1 MRLIIDNKT
10 IEANTGET
18 LLSLIERAGF
28 ADTHMADK
36 PLAAQIGG
44 EVFHL
49 NYVPVRLKDGVE
61 TPRTAVIN
69 SGGTIEL
76 LRCADT
82 MGRRVYERTLLFVFI
97 LAVRKKFPGARVLV
111 QYALGQGLYVQLDK
125 SPALTEA
132 DTQLLKE
139 ECLRIIDADL
149 PLERERLDI
158 EDAIAFFNDDGQIDK
173 VRLLQW
179 RKFSYFDVYRQSGYM
194 DYFYGEM
201 APSTA
206 YAKVFDLAF
215 VHPGLV
221 LLLPD
226 HENPDVPAKYHHS
239 PKLFAV
245 FAQSDDWGR
254 LLHCA
259 NVADLNDMVANHR
272 IRELVRVSEALHEK
286 SYAMLADRIVERG
299 ARAVLLSGPS
309 SSGKTT
315 SANRLYT
322 QLRVL
327 GKSPV
332 LLSLDDYY
340 IDRDRIPRDENGEVD
355 LEHINTI
362 DTEQFRKDLE
372 LLLAGEPVEIPKF
385 DFLQARRAP
394 KGHLLQVGPDEPL
407 IIEGIHGLNPLLL
420 SPSIPMDS
428 IFRVYVSALTT
439 LNLDDH
445 NRIRTT
451 DMRLLRRMVRDFET
465 RGASVEKTLSMW
477 PSVRRGEDK
486 WIFPYQ
492 EQADAFFNTALVYE
506 PAVLKKHIFPLLK
519 AVPEESPYFNM
530 ARDLVKFLNYFADA
544 EIEDEV
550 PPTSILR
557 EFIGGNAFYKKFD

>member
-1 MRLIIDNKT
+1 MLLT
-10 IEANTGET
+10 IEEKKIEAQTGET
-18 LLSLIERAGF
+18 LLSLIARAGLN
-28 ADTHMADK
+28 DESMANK

-61 TPRTAVIN
+61 TPRSAVLN
-69 SGGTIEL
+69 AGGTIRL
-76 LRCADT
+76 LRYGDA
-82 MGRRVYERTLLFVFI
+82 MGRRAYERTLLFVFI

-125 SPALTEA
+125 SPALTEYE
-132 DTQLLKE
+132 TQLLKE
-139 ECLRIIDADL
+139 ECLRIIEADL

-158 EDAIAFFNDDGQIDK
+158 QEAITFFSDDGQIDK

-179 RKFSYFDVYRQSGYM
+179 RKFSYFDVYRQGGYM

-206 YAKVFDLAF
+206 YVKVFDLAF
-215 VHPGLV
+215 LHPGLV

-226 HENPDVPAKYHHS
+226 HENPDAPAQYQHS

-245 FAQSDDWGR
+245 FAQSDDWER
-254 LLHCA
+254 LLHCG

-327 GKSPV
+327 GKSPI

-340 IDRDRIPRDENGEVD
+340 IDRQLIPRDENGEID

-362 DTEQFRKDLE
+362 DTAQFRKDLE
-372 LLLAGEPVEIPKF
+372 LLLAGEQVEIPRFNFK
-385 DFLQARRAP
+385 QGKRAP
-394 KGHLLQVGPDEPL
+394 KGHLLQIGPDEPL
-407 IIEGIHGLNPLLL
+407 IIEGIHGLNPQLL
-420 SPSIPMDS
+420 SASIPMDS

-451 DMRLLRRMVRDFET
+451 DMRLLRRMVRDYET

-519 AVPEESPYFNM
+519 AVPEESPYFYM

-557 EFIGGNAFYKKFD
+557 EFIGGNTFYKTFD